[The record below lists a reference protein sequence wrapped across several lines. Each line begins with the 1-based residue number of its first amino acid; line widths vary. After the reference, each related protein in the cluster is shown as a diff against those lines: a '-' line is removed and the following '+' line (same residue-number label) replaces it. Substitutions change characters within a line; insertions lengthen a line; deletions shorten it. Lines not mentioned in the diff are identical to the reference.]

1 MASVINLSS
10 RDFFQFLNLTK
21 PRVNMLIVF
30 CAMIGMF
37 MAWNTEASQPFSLQ
51 LFFWATLGI
60 AMLSGAI

>member
-10 RDFFQFLNLTK
+10 RVSFNFEFNK

-51 LFFWATLGI
+51 LFSGLLLG
-60 AMLSGAI
+60 

>member
-37 MAWNTEASQPFSLQ
+37 MAWNTEASQPFSFS
-51 LFFWATLGI
+51 FFSGLLLG
-60 AMLSGAI
+60 